1 MGRLF
6 DMDNKFFRFM
16 GRLADLCILNVLC
29 ILCCIPVVTAGA
41 SITAM
46 FYVTMKMVRNEEAYI
61 ARSFFKSFKENFR
74 QATVINIIML
84 VIAGV
89 LYVDFRVAKSMPGT
103 ASTVF
108 QYLFLIFA
116 SLYVMLFTYI
126 YPVLAK
132 FYNSIKNTFRNA
144 ILMSVRHLPYT
155 VLMIIVSICPVLVFY
170 IQSARAQSMLL
181 LLLIMVGFALVAY
194 INSFFFVK
202 IFDRYIIQEPE
213 EKSENAEEVQEAGG
227 QN

>member
-84 VIAGV
+84 LIAGV

-116 SLYVMLFTYI
+116 ILYVMLFTYI

-144 ILMSVRHLPYT
+144 ILMSVRHLPFT

-181 LLLIMVGFALVAY
+181 LLLIMVGFDLVEY
-194 INSFFFVK
+194 INSFFFLK

>member
-16 GRLADLCILNVLC
+16 GKLADLCILNVLC

-89 LYVDFRVAKSMPGT
+89 LYVDFRVVKSMPGT

-116 SLYVMLFTYI
+116 ILYVMLFTYI

-155 VLMIIVSICPVLVFY
+155 VLMILVSICPVLVFY

-213 EKSENAEEVQEAGG
+213 EKSENAEEVQTAGG
-227 QN
+227 QD

>member
-16 GRLADLCILNVLC
+16 GKLADLCILNVLC

-89 LYVDFRVAKSMPGT
+89 LYVDFRVVKSMPGT

-116 SLYVMLFTYI
+116 ILYVMLFTYI

-155 VLMIIVSICPVLVFY
+155 VLMILVSICPVLVFY

-213 EKSENAEEVQEAGG
+213 EKSENAEEVQAAGG
-227 QN
+227 QD

>member
-116 SLYVMLFTYI
+116 ILYVMLFTYI

-181 LLLIMVGFALVAY
+181 LLLIMVGFALIAY

-202 IFDRYIIQEPE
+202 IFDRYVIQEPE
-213 EKSENAEEVQEAGG
+213 EKSENTEEVQEAGG

>member
-116 SLYVMLFTYI
+116 ILYVMLFTYI

>member
-108 QYLFLIFA
+108 QSLFLIFA
-116 SLYVMLFTYI
+116 ILYVMLFTYI

>member
-116 SLYVMLFTYI
+116 ILYVMLFTYI

-202 IFDRYIIQEPE
+202 IFDRYVIQEPE
-213 EKSENAEEVQEAGG
+213 EKSENAEEVQETGG

>member
-41 SITAM
+41 YITAM

-116 SLYVMLFTYI
+116 ILYVMLFTYI

>member
-16 GRLADLCILNVLC
+16 GKLADLCILNVLC

-89 LYVDFRVAKSMPGT
+89 LYVDFKVVKSMPGT

-116 SLYVMLFTYI
+116 ILYVMLFTYI

-155 VLMIIVSICPVLVFY
+155 VLMILVSICPVLVFY

-181 LLLIMVGFALVAY
+181 LLLVMVGFALVAY

-213 EKSENAEEVQEAGG
+213 EKSENAEEVQTAGG
-227 QN
+227 QD

>member
-116 SLYVMLFTYI
+116 ILYVMLFTYI

-202 IFDRYIIQEPE
+202 IFDRYVIQEPE

>member
-1 MGRLF
+1 MGRFF

-29 ILCCIPVVTAGA
+29 ILCCIPVITAGA

-61 ARSFFKSFKENFR
+61 ARSFFKSFKQNFR

-89 LYVDFRVAKSMPGT
+89 LYVDFRVVKTMPGAT
-103 ASTVF
+103 STVF
-108 QYLFLIFA
+108 QYLFLIFGI
-116 SLYVMLFTYI
+116 LYVMLFTYI

-144 ILMSVRHLPYT
+144 LLMSVRHLPYT
-155 VLMIIVSICPVLVFY
+155 VIMILVSICPILIFY
-170 IQSARAQSMLL
+170 IQSARAQSLL
-181 LLLIMVGFALVAY
+181 ILLFIMVGFALIAY
-194 INSFFFVK
+194 VNSYFFVR
-202 IFDRYIIQEPE
+202 IFDRYIIEEPE
-213 EKSENAEEVQEAGG
+213 EKSESTEEVQTAGG
-227 QN
+227 QD

>member
-116 SLYVMLFTYI
+116 ILYVMLFTYI

-170 IQSARAQSMLL
+170 IQSAREQSMLL

>member
-116 SLYVMLFTYI
+116 ILYVMLFTYI

-170 IQSARAQSMLL
+170 IHSARAQSMLL

-202 IFDRYIIQEPE
+202 IFDRYVIQEPE
-213 EKSENAEEVQEAGG
+213 EKSENAEEVQETGG

>member
-116 SLYVMLFTYI
+116 ILYVMLFTYI

-181 LLLIMVGFALVAY
+181 LLLIMVGFALIAY

-202 IFDRYIIQEPE
+202 IFDRYVIQEPE

>member
-116 SLYVMLFTYI
+116 ILYVMLFIYI

-202 IFDRYIIQEPE
+202 IFDRYVIQEPE

>member
-84 VIAGV
+84 LIAGV

-116 SLYVMLFTYI
+116 ILYVMLFTYI

-144 ILMSVRHLPYT
+144 ILMSVRHLPFT

>member
-16 GRLADLCILNVLC
+16 GKLADLCILNVLC

-89 LYVDFRVAKSMPGT
+89 LYVDFKVVKSMPGT

-116 SLYVMLFTYI
+116 ILYVMLFTYI

-155 VLMIIVSICPVLVFY
+155 VLMILVSICPVLVFY

-213 EKSENAEEVQEAGG
+213 EKSENAEEVQTAGG
-227 QN
+227 QD

>member
-116 SLYVMLFTYI
+116 ILYVMLFTYI

-155 VLMIIVSICPVLVFY
+155 VLMIIVSICPVLVFH
-170 IQSARAQSMLL
+170 IQSARAQSMLFP
-181 LLLIMVGFALVAY
+181 LLIMVGFALVAY

>member
-116 SLYVMLFTYI
+116 ILYVMLFTYI

-155 VLMIIVSICPVLVFY
+155 VLMIIVSICPILVFY

>member
-1 MGRLF
+1 
-6 DMDNKFFRFM
+6 M

-116 SLYVMLFTYI
+116 ILYVMLFTYI

>member
-6 DMDNKFFRFM
+6 NMDNKFFRFM

-116 SLYVMLFTYI
+116 ILYVMLFTYI

>member
-116 SLYVMLFTYI
+116 ILYVMLFTYI

-155 VLMIIVSICPVLVFY
+155 VLMIIVSVCPVLVFY

-213 EKSENAEEVQEAGG
+213 EKSENAEEVQAAGG

>member
-16 GRLADLCILNVLC
+16 GKLADLCILNVPC

-89 LYVDFRVAKSMPGT
+89 LYVDFRVVKSMPGT

-116 SLYVMLFTYI
+116 ILYVMLFTYI

-155 VLMIIVSICPVLVFY
+155 VLMILVSICPVLVFY

-213 EKSENAEEVQEAGG
+213 EKSENAEEVQAAGG
-227 QN
+227 QD

>member
-16 GRLADLCILNVLC
+16 GKLADLCILNVLC

-89 LYVDFRVAKSMPGT
+89 LYVDFRVVKSMPGT

-116 SLYVMLFTYI
+116 ILYVMLFTYI

-155 VLMIIVSICPVLVFY
+155 VLMILVSICPVLVFY

-213 EKSENAEEVQEAGG
+213 EKSENAEEVQTVGG
-227 QN
+227 QD

>member
-1 MGRLF
+1 
-6 DMDNKFFRFM
+6 
-16 GRLADLCILNVLC
+16 
-29 ILCCIPVVTAGA
+29 
-41 SITAM
+41 
-46 FYVTMKMVRNEEAYI
+46 
-61 ARSFFKSFKENFR
+61 
-74 QATVINIIML
+74 
-84 VIAGV
+84 
-89 LYVDFRVAKSMPGT
+89 
-103 ASTVF
+103 
-108 QYLFLIFA
+108 
-116 SLYVMLFTYI
+116 MLFTYI

-155 VLMIIVSICPVLVFY
+155 VLMILVSICPVLVFY

-213 EKSENAEEVQEAGG
+213 EKSENAEEVQAAGG
-227 QN
+227 QD